1 MFQNWNLDSFRN
13 LVHPHSVPS
22 LLMQLCPQ
30 SCTRQKFKVIFN
42 IFLSYLSSKLLSSL
56 IQEILLTQC
65 SKHPEYEQFSS
76 SSLMDWIPILFHLDY
91 WNRLLTNFSAFIFP
105 THPHLYLHTIL
116 YTQRDYSQPWGGGRS
131 KSWNSEI
138 CPGSTAVI
146 QVRGS
151 ECYYHFLHQSASA
164 IMTSLLFLN
173 KLFSPVSL

>member
-13 LVHPHSVPS
+13 LLHPHSVPS

-42 IFLSYLSSKLLSSL
+42 IFLSYLLSKLLSSL

-116 YTQRDYSQPWGGGRS
+116 YTQRDYSQPMGWG
-131 KSWNSEI
+131 KKQKLKQWNLSRI
-138 CPGSTAVI
+138 YLSNPGKRQWVLLPLSPSVCFSHNDFI
-146 QVRGS
+146 
-151 ECYYHFLHQSASA
+151 A
-164 IMTSLLFLN
+164 IFE
-173 KLFSPVSL
+173 